1 MKKSVVVVLTAVL
14 VLICCFSEPMAAEKK
29 KSSWYIGFGVGT
41 GILEM
46 DGDSVKDYRDD
57 QDYSHVENELT
68 LNFGVGAILNPK
80 LHLGFDLST
89 VLQELDLDKSN
100 RSELY
105 QVSNY
110 FAALSYYPWSKG
122 FFVKVGGGLSS
133 LVYDKD
139 TDKDNDLDTYGGAGC
154 LVGLGYDFGLR
165 KSFNLGLHAEYSRQF
180 YNDRDA
186 PDDTDF
192 LNVYLSFYWF

>member
-14 VLICCFSEPMAAEKK
+14 VLICCFSQAMAAEKK

-46 DGDSVKDYRDD
+46 EGETAEDYLDD
-57 QDYSHVENELT
+57 QDFDNVGDELT

-80 LHLGFDLST
+80 LHLGFDLSAI
-89 VLQELDLDKSN
+89 LQELDLDNSH

-105 QVSNY
+105 QVNNY
-110 FAALSYYPWSKG
+110 FAALSYYPWKKG
-122 FFVKVGGGLSS
+122 FFVKVGGGLSV
-133 LVYDKD
+133 LVYDED
-139 TDKDNDLDTYGGAGC
+139 TDKNNNLDTYGGAGY
-154 LVGLGYDFGLR
+154 LVGLGYDFWLG
-165 KSFNLGLHAEYSRQF
+165 KSFNLGIHAEYSRQA
-180 YNDRDA
+180 YNDKDA

>member
-14 VLICCFSEPMAAEKK
+14 VSICCFSEAMAAEKK

-46 DGDSVKDYRDD
+46 DGDSAKDYRDD
-57 QDYSHVENELT
+57 QDYSHAEDELT

-80 LHLGFDLST
+80 LHLGFDMST

-122 FFVKVGGGLSS
+122 FFVKVGGGLSA

-154 LVGLGYDFGLR
+154 LVGLGYDFWLG
-165 KSFNLGLHAEYSRQF
+165 KSFNLGIHAEYSRQF
-180 YNDRDA
+180 YNDKDA
-186 PDDTDF
+186 PDDTDI